1 MIKNTHKMPEK
12 SCFYWDILKIKRFK
26 IASPPIYDNLE
37 TKFRFY
43 GGKPP
48 LLLRSMRIDF
58 NKFRKGDFKLWG
70 YLMKKQLQEL
80 KQEFLNFST
89 SQNEYVVNDKKY
101 IVVSHFVGNKNIN
114 EILIKLAQ
122 KQAYSEMF

>member
-1 MIKNTHKMPEK
+1 
-12 SCFYWDILKIKRFK
+12 
-26 IASPPIYDNLE
+26 
-37 TKFRFY
+37 
-43 GGKPP
+43 
-48 LLLRSMRIDF
+48 
-58 NKFRKGDFKLWG
+58 
-70 YLMKKQLQEL
+70 MKKQLQEL

>member
-1 MIKNTHKMPEK
+1 
-12 SCFYWDILKIKRFK
+12 
-26 IASPPIYDNLE
+26 
-37 TKFRFY
+37 
-43 GGKPP
+43 
-48 LLLRSMRIDF
+48 
-58 NKFRKGDFKLWG
+58 
-70 YLMKKQLQEL
+70 MKKQLQEL

-114 EILIKLAQ
+114 EILIKLTQ

>member
-1 MIKNTHKMPEK
+1 
-12 SCFYWDILKIKRFK
+12 
-26 IASPPIYDNLE
+26 
-37 TKFRFY
+37 
-43 GGKPP
+43 
-48 LLLRSMRIDF
+48 
-58 NKFRKGDFKLWG
+58 
-70 YLMKKQLQEL
+70 MKKQLQEL

-122 KQAYSEMF
+122 EQAYSEMF

>member
-1 MIKNTHKMPEK
+1 
-12 SCFYWDILKIKRFK
+12 
-26 IASPPIYDNLE
+26 
-37 TKFRFY
+37 
-43 GGKPP
+43 
-48 LLLRSMRIDF
+48 
-58 NKFRKGDFKLWG
+58 
-70 YLMKKQLQEL
+70 MKKQLQEL

-122 KQAYSEMF
+122 KQPYSEMF

>member
-1 MIKNTHKMPEK
+1 
-12 SCFYWDILKIKRFK
+12 
-26 IASPPIYDNLE
+26 
-37 TKFRFY
+37 
-43 GGKPP
+43 
-48 LLLRSMRIDF
+48 
-58 NKFRKGDFKLWG
+58 
-70 YLMKKQLQEL
+70 MKKQLQEL
-80 KQEFLNFST
+80 KQEFSNFST

>member
-1 MIKNTHKMPEK
+1 
-12 SCFYWDILKIKRFK
+12 
-26 IASPPIYDNLE
+26 
-37 TKFRFY
+37 
-43 GGKPP
+43 
-48 LLLRSMRIDF
+48 MRVF
-58 NKFRKGDFKLWG
+58 NE
-70 YLMKKQLQEL
+70 KQLQEL

-114 EILIKLAQ
+114 EILIKLTQ

>member
-1 MIKNTHKMPEK
+1 
-12 SCFYWDILKIKRFK
+12 
-26 IASPPIYDNLE
+26 
-37 TKFRFY
+37 
-43 GGKPP
+43 
-48 LLLRSMRIDF
+48 
-58 NKFRKGDFKLWG
+58 
-70 YLMKKQLQEL
+70 MKKQLQEL

-114 EILIKLAQ
+114 EILIKFAQ